1 MISGGLSGSE
11 TVNLD
16 DIDMDMVKAES
27 DLYLNATTFGSAVI
41 VAAALVGISVY
52 GDTSLGATLSYLLME
67 FEASIN
73 ILKTEYERY
82 KQSKLYQEYL
92 DGNEES
98 GIEFYNNTRSEQVKT
113 ACIALGYLADLVFMS
128 ADGLITKKLEEKT
141 ARKALEKNAADEV
154 TEQLL
159 KEQDEWAIQYA
170 EIEATREAEKKAAEN
185 AGKEFA
191 EDASEK
197 TAKEVIEEEILNVER
212 TISENCTEIEIK
224 TSLQKT
230 ADDAAIVYNKKYNPV
245 KRAQKKGFIDVK
257 ETANGGISFEGSPY
271 IYKNDGNDII
281 VNITATGN
289 RSKDFNIA
297 NELSGLEE
305 TPEGYVW
312 HHLDNYNVNDNSI
325 TLELVS
331 QDAHNASKP
340 HSGGCAQ
347 YDAVHGPTYN
357 PIKKGND

>member
-1 MISGGLSGSE
+1 M
-11 TVNLD
+11 
-16 DIDMDMVKAES
+16 
-27 DLYLNATTFGSAVI
+27 
-41 VAAALVGISVY
+41 AAALCDISQY
-52 GDTSLGATLSYLLME
+52 RDTSLGATLSYLLME

-185 AGKEFA
+185 AGKEFV
-191 EDASEK
+191 EDAS
-197 TAKEVIEEEILNVER
+197 
-212 TISENCTEIEIK
+212 
-224 TSLQKT
+224 
-230 ADDAAIVYNKKYNPV
+230 
-245 KRAQKKGFIDVK
+245 K
-257 ETANGGISFEGSPY
+257 ETAE
-271 IYKNDGNDII
+271 
-281 VNITATGN
+281 
-289 RSKDFNIA
+289 
-297 NELSGLEE
+297 
-305 TPEGYVW
+305 
-312 HHLDNYNVNDNSI
+312 
-325 TLELVS
+325 ELVDKTVTDTNIMLS
-331 QDAHNASKP
+331 EKIIEENTVVIHHKAT
-340 HSGGCAQ
+340 SGVELKSTPGKQ
-347 YDAVHGPTYN
+347 RQFLVDT
-357 PIKKGND
+357 IQTRDQ

>member
-16 DIDMDMVKAES
+16 DIDMDLVKAES

-128 ADGLITKKLEEKT
+128 LDGLITKKLEEKT
-141 ARKALEKNAADEV
+141 AQKTLEKNAADEA

-185 AGKEFA
+185 AGKEFV
-191 EDASEK
+191 EDAS
-197 TAKEVIEEEILNVER
+197 
-212 TISENCTEIEIK
+212 
-224 TSLQKT
+224 
-230 ADDAAIVYNKKYNPV
+230 
-245 KRAQKKGFIDVK
+245 K
-257 ETANGGISFEGSPY
+257 ETAEEVIQESATRTEKEFVRRIREGESKGIFYPDYETICQRSVHNPEKNKVMLGKYDGG
-271 IYKNDGNDII
+271 
-281 VNITATGN
+281 
-289 RSKDFNIA
+289 
-297 NELSGLEE
+297 
-305 TPEGYVW
+305 
-312 HHLDNYNVNDNSI
+312 
-325 TLELVS
+325 
-331 QDAHNASKP
+331 
-340 HSGGCAQ
+340 
-347 YDAVHGPTYN
+347 GPTSYITKAGDEYTYFDLGSDWNVIKRQYGFTDDEMFSLFNESFLDDGINAGKTFYFSHN
-357 PIKKGND
+357 PINDSGALGKEYQYLLKNNYIWDEATMTMKPR